1 MLPRKAD
8 ASGNALSEP
17 AGWRFC
23 LYPRRR
29 LDFLRGFSQGL
40 GHYDNVMRALGSYEP
55 RNGGYKTSGPD
66 AVDLERCDFMWAPWM
81 PTQVVAS
88 VQPRLH
94 AITHQMYL
102 DDDKPRTFEYKLTA
116 EELENVEDILF

>member
-1 MLPRKAD
+1 
-8 ASGNALSEP
+8 
-17 AGWRFC
+17 
-23 LYPRRR
+23 
-29 LDFLRGFSQGL
+29 
-40 GHYDNVMRALGSYEP
+40 MRALGSYEP

-88 VQPRLH
+88 IQPQLH

-116 EELENVEDILF
+116 EELENVEDIPF